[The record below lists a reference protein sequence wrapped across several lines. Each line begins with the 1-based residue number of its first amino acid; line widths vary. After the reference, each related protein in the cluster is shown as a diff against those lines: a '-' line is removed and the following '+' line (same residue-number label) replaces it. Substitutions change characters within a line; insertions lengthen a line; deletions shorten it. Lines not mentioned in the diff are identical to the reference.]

1 MFLPNFD
8 QHLRGTGFETVSR
21 RRVVITGLGLITP
34 IGNTVEETWAGAQEG
49 RSGGNLI
56 EHFDTSDFGVKIGAS
71 VKNFDV
77 EKYLDRKEARRVDLF
92 IQLGIAA
99 GVQAIDDAG
108 IADTGDSDRIGV
120 AIGSGIGGINTIEDT
135 HSTLLKSG
143 PRRVSP
149 FFVPASVIN
158 MISGSLSIRYGFRGP
173 NIAIVTACTTGT
185 HNIGFGTRMIQHGDA
200 DVMVVGGAEW
210 ATSPVT
216 IAGFTSMKAL
226 SSRNEAPERASR
238 PWDRDRD
245 GFLLGDGA
253 GVMVL
258 EEYERAKARGAEIYC
273 ELSGFGMS
281 ADAHHITSPP
291 DDGRGAVASMTNA
304 LVDAKMD
311 AEQIHYVNAHGTSTP
326 QGDVAE
332 TQSIKAVF
340 GADTRVAVSSTK
352 SMVGHLLGAAGAV
365 EGAICVL
372 ALHHQVAPPTINLD
386 NPGDG
391 CDLDYIPHTARD
403 MTINTALSNSF
414 GFGGTNGTLIF
425 SRI

>member
-1 MFLPNFD
+1 MNK
-8 QHLRGTGFETVSR
+8 
-21 RRVVITGLGLITP
+21 RRVVVTGMGLITP
-34 IGNTVEETWAGAQEG
+34 IGNTVEETWASALEG

-71 VKNFDV
+71 VKNFDI
-77 EKYLDRKEARRVDLF
+77 EQYLDRKEARRIDVF

-99 GVQAIDDAG
+99 GVQAVDDAG
-108 IADTGDSDRIGV
+108 IADMAESDRVGI

-185 HNIGFGTRMIQHGDA
+185 HNIGFGARMIQHGDA

-226 SSRNEAPERASR
+226 SSRNEDPERASR

-258 EEYERAKARGAEIYC
+258 EEYERAKARGVEIYC

-304 LVDAKMD
+304 LLDANMNAD
-311 AEQIHYVNAHGTSTP
+311 QIQYINAHGTSTP

-332 TQSIKAVF
+332 TKSIKTVF
-340 GADTRVAVSSTK
+340 GTNTRVAVSSTK

-365 EGAICVL
+365 EGAVCAL
-372 ALHHQVAPPTINLD
+372 ALRHQVAPPTINLD
-386 NPGDG
+386 HPGDD

-403 MTINTALSNSF
+403 MTIDAALSNSF

-425 SRI
+425 SRL

>member
-1 MFLPNFD
+1 MNK
-8 QHLRGTGFETVSR
+8 
-21 RRVVITGLGLITP
+21 RRVVVTGMGLITP
-34 IGNTVEETWAGAQEG
+34 IGNTVQETWASALEG

-77 EKYLDRKEARRVDLF
+77 EQYLDRKEARRIDVF

-108 IADTGDSDRIGV
+108 IADMAESDRVGI

-173 NIAIVTACTTGT
+173 NIAIVTACTSGT
-185 HNIGFGTRMIQHGDA
+185 HNIGFGARMIQYGDA

-226 SSRNEAPERASR
+226 SSRNEDPERASR

-253 GVMVL
+253 GVIVL

-273 ELSGFGMS
+273 ELNGFGMS

-304 LVDAKMD
+304 LVDANMN
-311 AEQIHYVNAHGTSTP
+311 AEQIHYINAHGTSTP

-332 TQSIKAVF
+332 TNSIKAVF
-340 GADTRVAVSSTK
+340 GANTQVAVSSTK

-365 EGAICVL
+365 EGAVCAL
-372 ALHHQVAPPTINLD
+372 ALRHQVAPPTINLD
-386 NPGDG
+386 HPGDD

-403 MTINTALSNSF
+403 MTIDAALSNSF

-425 SRI
+425 SRL

>member
-1 MFLPNFD
+1 M
-8 QHLRGTGFETVSR
+8 
-21 RRVVITGLGLITP
+21 GLITP
-34 IGNTVEETWAGAQEG
+34 IGNTVQETWASALEG

-77 EKYLDRKEARRVDLF
+77 EQYLDRKEARRIDVF

-108 IADTGDSDRIGV
+108 IADMAESDRVGI

-173 NIAIVTACTTGT
+173 NIAIVTACTSGT
-185 HNIGFGTRMIQHGDA
+185 HNIGFGARMIQYGDA

-226 SSRNEAPERASR
+226 SSRNEDPERASR

-253 GVMVL
+253 GVIVL

-273 ELSGFGMS
+273 ELNGFGMS

-304 LVDAKMD
+304 LLDANMN
-311 AEQIHYVNAHGTSTP
+311 AEQIQYINAHGTSTP

-332 TQSIKAVF
+332 TNSIKAVF
-340 GADTRVAVSSTK
+340 GTSPQVAVSSTK

-365 EGAICVL
+365 EGAICAL
-372 ALHHQVAPPTINLD
+372 ALRHQVAPPTINLD
-386 NPGDG
+386 HPGDD

-403 MTINTALSNSF
+403 MTIDAALSNSF

-425 SRI
+425 SRL

>member
-1 MFLPNFD
+1 MNK
-8 QHLRGTGFETVSR
+8 
-21 RRVVITGLGLITP
+21 RRVVITGMGLITP
-34 IGNTVEETWAGAQEG
+34 IGNTAQETWASALEG

-56 EHFDTSDFGVKIGAS
+56 EHFDTSDFSVKIGAN

-77 EKYLDRKEARRVDLF
+77 EQYLDRKEARRIDVF

-108 IADTGDSDRIGV
+108 IADMVESDRVGI

-185 HNIGFGTRMIQHGDA
+185 HNIGFGARMIQHGDA

-216 IAGFTSMKAL
+216 IAGFTSMRAL
-226 SSRNEAPERASR
+226 SSRNEDPERASR

-304 LVDAKMD
+304 LLDANMN
-311 AEQIHYVNAHGTSTP
+311 AEQIQYINAHGTSTP

-332 TQSIKAVF
+332 TKSIKAVF
-340 GADTRVAVSSTK
+340 GTNTRVAVSSTK

-365 EGAICVL
+365 EGAVCAL
-372 ALHHQVAPPTINLD
+372 ALRHQVAPPTINLD
-386 NPGDG
+386 HPSDD

-403 MTINTALSNSF
+403 MTIDAALSNSF

-425 SRI
+425 SRL

>member
-1 MFLPNFD
+1 MNK
-8 QHLRGTGFETVSR
+8 
-21 RRVVITGLGLITP
+21 RRVVVTGMGLITP
-34 IGNTVEETWAGAQEG
+34 IGNTAQETWASALEG

-77 EKYLDRKEARRVDLF
+77 EQYLDRKEARRIDVF

-108 IADTGDSDRIGV
+108 IADMAESDRVGI

-185 HNIGFGTRMIQHGDA
+185 HNIGFGARMIQHGDA

-226 SSRNEAPERASR
+226 SSRNEDPERASR

-253 GVMVL
+253 GVIVL

-273 ELSGFGMS
+273 ELNGFGMS

-304 LVDAKMD
+304 LVDANMN
-311 AEQIHYVNAHGTSTP
+311 AEQIHYINAHGTSTP

-332 TQSIKAVF
+332 TNSIKAVF
-340 GADTRVAVSSTK
+340 GANTQVAVSSTK

-365 EGAICVL
+365 EGAVCAL
-372 ALHHQVAPPTINLD
+372 ALRHQVAPPTINLD
-386 NPGDG
+386 HPGDD

-403 MTINTALSNSF
+403 MTIDAALSNSF

-425 SRI
+425 SRL